1 MANTFYTCMSV
12 LQAYIKAHNW
22 SISNFTLENQSPNR
36 VAVWLDENPE
46 GVTKLV
52 CYKVS
57 LTQFIIWAY
66 NSNYEEIKALS
77 TSFDYSDV
85 NTPPLEP
92 YYPF

>member
-1 MANTFYTCMSV
+1 MGNTYYNCMSV

-46 GVTKLV
+46 NVVKLV

-66 NSNYEEIKALS
+66 GSDYAEIKQYT

-92 YYPF
+92 VYPY